1 VSETLTNT
9 SNPELLVK
17 EKLAELVEFRKTTDS
32 LQEFWGK
39 QFDLGLA
46 WVQFPEGAGGLG
58 LNPKYQLIITET
70 LRKEGIS
77 QQNRVANILGIGMGA
92 PTIVEYGTE
101 EQIAKYLRPM
111 FTTEEIWC
119 QLFSEPGSGSDLA
132 SLSTKAVDDGDGY
145 IVNGQKVWTT
155 LGHLAK
161 WGLIVTRTDPDV
173 PKHRGLTFFIV
184 DMESDGVEVR
194 PLRQITGEAEFNE
207 VYFTDVKIPKENI
220 LGSLGDGWRVS
231 LAILM
236 NERVAIGGNVRDR
249 GSGAPGHLVQLWK
262 DQELDDPVTKD
273 KLISLWIEQ
282 EAVRLTNMRAF
293 ENREKGTPG
302 PEGSTSKLYE
312 AEINKASYEFGME
325 MLGNDG
331 LLFPRGYE
339 LTQPE
344 LNFENETFGFT
355 DTQSLFLRSRANSI
369 EGGTSEIMR
378 NIIAERVLGLPSEP
392 KLDKDKAWKDIPRS

>member
-1 VSETLTNT
+1 MTKIETKPLDA
-9 SNPELLVK
+9 EELVK
-17 EKLAELVEFRKTTDS
+17 SKLQELIDFRRENNDIK
-32 LQEFWGK
+32 EFWGK

-58 LNPKYQLIITET
+58 LNPKYQLMVIET
-70 LRKEGIS
+70 LRNEGIS

-92 PTIVEYGTE
+92 PTIIEYGTE
-101 EQIAKYLRPM
+101 EQISKYLRPM

-161 WGLIVTRTDPDV
+161 WGLIVTRTDPNV

-184 DMESDGVEVR
+184 DMESEGVDVR

-220 LGSLGDGWRVS
+220 LGSLGEGWRVS
-231 LAILM
+231 LTILM
-236 NERVAIGGNVRDR
+236 NERVAIGGNVRER

-262 DQELDDPVTKD
+262 EKNLQDPVTRD
-273 KLISLWIEQ
+273 KLIKLWIEQ
-282 EAVRLTNMRAF
+282 EAVRLTNMRAV

-312 AEINKASYEFGME
+312 AEINKASYEFGMD

-331 LLFPRGYE
+331 LLFPRGYA

>member
-1 VSETLTNT
+1 MVKTETKHSDAEQLVR
-9 SNPELLVK
+9 SKLDELIQ
-17 EKLAELVEFRKTTDS
+17 FRSQTDDIK
-32 LQEFWGK
+32 EFWGK

-70 LRKEGIS
+70 LRNEGIS
-77 QQNRVANILGIGMGA
+77 QQNRLANILGIGMGA
-92 PTIVEYGTE
+92 PTIIEYGTQ
-101 EQIAKYLRPM
+101 EQIQTYLRPM

-132 SLSTKAVDDGDGY
+132 SLSTKAVDDGDGF

-184 DMESDGVEVR
+184 DMESEGVDVR

-236 NERVAIGGNVRDR
+236 NERVAIGGNVRER
-249 GSGAPGHLVQLWK
+249 GSGAPGHLVQLWNDK
-262 DQELDDPVTKD
+262 DLDDPVSRD
-273 KLISLWIEQ
+273 KLIKLWIEQ
-282 EAVRLTNMRAF
+282 EAVRLTNVRAF

-325 MLGNDG
+325 MLGNDA
-331 LLFPRGYE
+331 LLFPRGYT

-378 NIIAERVLGLPSEP
+378 NIIAERVLGLPGEP
-392 KLDKDKAWKDIPRS
+392 KSDKDKAWKDIPRS

>member
-1 VSETLTNT
+1 MTKIETKPLDA
-9 SNPELLVK
+9 EELVK
-17 EKLAELVEFRKTTDS
+17 SKLQELIDFRKENNDIK
-32 LQEFWGK
+32 EFWGK

-58 LNPKYQLIITET
+58 LNPKYQLMVIET
-70 LRKEGIS
+70 LRNEGIS

-92 PTIVEYGTE
+92 PTIIEYGTE
-101 EQIAKYLRPM
+101 EQISKYLRPM

-161 WGLIVTRTDPDV
+161 WGLIVTRTDPNV

-184 DMESDGVEVR
+184 DMESEGVDVR

-220 LGSLGDGWRVS
+220 LGSLGEGWRVS
-231 LAILM
+231 LTILM
-236 NERVAIGGNVRDR
+236 NERVAIGGNVRER

-262 DQELDDPVTKD
+262 EKNLQDPVTRD
-273 KLISLWIEQ
+273 KLIKLWIEQ
-282 EAVRLTNMRAF
+282 EAVRLTNMRAV

-331 LLFPRGYE
+331 LLFPRGYA

>member
-1 VSETLTNT
+1 MTKIETKPLDA
-9 SNPELLVK
+9 EELVK
-17 EKLAELVEFRKTTDS
+17 SKLQELIDFRRENSDIK
-32 LQEFWGK
+32 EFWGK

-58 LNPKYQLIITET
+58 LNPKYQLMVIET
-70 LRKEGIS
+70 LRNEGIS

-92 PTIVEYGTE
+92 PTIIEYGTE
-101 EQIAKYLRPM
+101 EQISKYLRPM

-161 WGLIVTRTDPDV
+161 WGLIVTRTDPNV

-184 DMESDGVEVR
+184 DMESEGVDVR

-220 LGSLGDGWRVS
+220 LGSLGEGWRVS
-231 LAILM
+231 LTILM
-236 NERVAIGGNVRDR
+236 NERVAIGGNVRER

-262 DQELDDPVTKD
+262 EKNLQDPVTRD
-273 KLISLWIEQ
+273 KLIKLWIEQ
-282 EAVRLTNMRAF
+282 EAVRLTNMRAV

-312 AEINKASYEFGME
+312 AEINKASYEFGMD

-331 LLFPRGYE
+331 LLFPRGYA

>member
-1 VSETLTNT
+1 MVKTETKHSDAEQLVR
-9 SNPELLVK
+9 SKLDELIQ
-17 EKLAELVEFRKTTDS
+17 FRSQTDDIK
-32 LQEFWGK
+32 EFWGK

-70 LRKEGIS
+70 LRNEGIS
-77 QQNRVANILGIGMGA
+77 QQNRVANILGVGMGA
-92 PTIVEYGTE
+92 PTIVEYGTP
-101 EQIAKYLRPM
+101 EQIQTYLRPM

-132 SLSTKAVDDGDGY
+132 SLSTKAVDDGDGF

-184 DMESDGVEVR
+184 DMESDGVDVR

-236 NERVAIGGNVRDR
+236 NERVAIGGNVRER
-249 GSGAPGHLVQLWK
+249 GSGAPGHLVQLWNDK
-262 DQELDDPVTKD
+262 DLDDPVSRD
-273 KLISLWIEQ
+273 KLIKLWIEQ
-282 EAVRLTNMRAF
+282 EAVRLTNVRAF

-325 MLGNDG
+325 MLGNDA
-331 LLFPRGYE
+331 LLFPRGYT

-378 NIIAERVLGLPSEP
+378 NIIAERVLGLPGEP

>member
-1 VSETLTNT
+1 MVKTETKQSDAEQLVR
-9 SNPELLVK
+9 SKLDELIQ
-17 EKLAELVEFRKTTDS
+17 FRSQTDDIK
-32 LQEFWGK
+32 EFWGK

-46 WVQFPEGAGGLG
+46 WVQYPEGAGGLG
-58 LNPKYQLIITET
+58 INPKYQLLVTEI
-70 LRKEGIS
+70 LREQGIS
-77 QQNRVANILGIGMGA
+77 QQNRVANILGIGMAA
-92 PTIVEYGTE
+92 PTIIEYGTP
-101 EQIAKYLRPM
+101 EQISKYLRPM
-111 FTTEEIWC
+111 FTTDEVWC
-119 QLFSEPGSGSDLA
+119 QMFSEPGSGSDLA

-161 WGLIVTRTDPDV
+161 WGLLVTRTDPDV

-184 DMESDGVEVR
+184 DMESDGVDVR

-207 VYFTDVKIPKENI
+207 VYFTDVKIPKENM
-220 LGSLGDGWRVS
+220 LGNLGDGWRVS
-231 LAILM
+231 LTVLM
-236 NERVAIGGNVRDR
+236 NERVAIGGNVRER
-249 GSGAPGHLVQLWK
+249 GTGAPGHLVQLWNDK
-262 DQELDDPVTKD
+262 ELDDPVSRD
-273 KLISLWIEQ
+273 KLIKLWIEQ
-282 EAVRLTNMRAF
+282 EAIRLTNMRAT

-302 PEGSTSKLYE
+302 PEGSTSKLHE

-325 MLGNDG
+325 MLGNDA

-392 KLDKDKAWKDIPRS
+392 KQDKDKAWKDIPRS

>member
-1 VSETLTNT
+1 MVKTETKHSDAEQLVR
-9 SNPELLVK
+9 SKLDELIQ
-17 EKLAELVEFRKTTDS
+17 FRSQTDDIK
-32 LQEFWGK
+32 EFWGK

-70 LRKEGIS
+70 LRNEGIS
-77 QQNRVANILGIGMGA
+77 QQNRLANILGIGMGA
-92 PTIVEYGTE
+92 PTIVEYGTQ
-101 EQIAKYLRPM
+101 EQIQTYLRPM
-111 FTTEEIWC
+111 FTTDEIWC

-132 SLSTKAVDDGDGY
+132 SLSTKAVDDGDGF

-184 DMESDGVEVR
+184 DMESEGVDVR

-236 NERVAIGGNVRDR
+236 NERVAIGGNVRER
-249 GSGAPGHLVQLWK
+249 GSGAPGHLVQLWNDK
-262 DQELDDPVTKD
+262 DLDDPVSRD
-273 KLISLWIEQ
+273 KLIKLWIEQ
-282 EAVRLTNMRAF
+282 EAVRLTNVRAF

-325 MLGNDG
+325 MLGNDA
-331 LLFPRGYE
+331 LLFPRGYT

-378 NIIAERVLGLPSEP
+378 NIIAERVLGLPGEP

>member
-1 VSETLTNT
+1 MVKTETKHSDAEQLVR
-9 SNPELLVK
+9 SKLDELIQ
-17 EKLAELVEFRKTTDS
+17 FRSQTDDIK
-32 LQEFWGK
+32 EFWGK

-70 LRKEGIS
+70 LRNEGIS

-92 PTIVEYGTE
+92 PTIVEYGTP
-101 EQIAKYLRPM
+101 EQIQTYLRPM

-132 SLSTKAVDDGDGY
+132 SLSTKAVDDGDGF

-184 DMESDGVEVR
+184 DMESDGVDVR

-236 NERVAIGGNVRDR
+236 NERVAIGGNVRER
-249 GSGAPGHLVQLWK
+249 GSGAPGHLVQLWNDK
-262 DQELDDPVTKD
+262 ELDDPVSRD
-273 KLISLWIEQ
+273 KLIKLWIEQ
-282 EAVRLTNMRAF
+282 EAVRLTNVRAF

-325 MLGNDG
+325 MLGNDA
-331 LLFPRGYE
+331 LLFPRGYA

>member
-1 VSETLTNT
+1 MTKIETKPLDA
-9 SNPELLVK
+9 EELVK
-17 EKLAELVEFRKTTDS
+17 SKLQELIDFRKENNDIK
-32 LQEFWGK
+32 EFWGK

-58 LNPKYQLIITET
+58 LNPKYQLMVIET
-70 LRKEGIS
+70 LRNEGIS

-92 PTIVEYGTE
+92 PTIIEYGTE
-101 EQIAKYLRPM
+101 EQISKYLRPM

-161 WGLIVTRTDPDV
+161 WGLIVTRTDPNV

-184 DMESDGVEVR
+184 DMESEGVDVR

-220 LGSLGDGWRVS
+220 LGSLGEGWRVS
-231 LAILM
+231 LTILM
-236 NERVAIGGNVRDR
+236 NERVAIGGNVRER

-262 DQELDDPVTKD
+262 EKNLQDPVTRD
-273 KLISLWIEQ
+273 KLIKLWIEQ
-282 EAVRLTNMRAF
+282 EAVRLTNMRAV

-325 MLGNDG
+325 LLGNDA

>member
-1 VSETLTNT
+1 MVKTETKHSDAEQLVR
-9 SNPELLVK
+9 SKLDELIQ
-17 EKLAELVEFRKTTDS
+17 FRSQTDDIK
-32 LQEFWGK
+32 EFWGK

-70 LRKEGIS
+70 LRNEGIS

-92 PTIVEYGTE
+92 PTIVEYGTP
-101 EQIAKYLRPM
+101 EQIQTYLRPM

-132 SLSTKAVDDGDGY
+132 SLSTKAVDDGDGF

-184 DMESDGVEVR
+184 DMESDGVDVR

-236 NERVAIGGNVRDR
+236 NERVAIGGNVRER
-249 GSGAPGHLVQLWK
+249 GSGAPGHLVQLWNDK
-262 DQELDDPVTKD
+262 ELDDPVSRD
-273 KLISLWIEQ
+273 KLIKLWIEQ
-282 EAVRLTNMRAF
+282 EAVRLTNVRAF

-325 MLGNDG
+325 MLGNDA
-331 LLFPRGYE
+331 LLFPRGYA

-392 KLDKDKAWKDIPRS
+392 KLDKEKAWKDIPRS

>member
-1 VSETLTNT
+1 MSETLTST

-46 WVQFPEGAGGLG
+46 WVHFPEGAGGLG

-119 QLFSEPGSGSDLA
+119 QMFSEPGSGSDLA

-161 WGLIVTRTDPDV
+161 WGLLVTRTDPDV

-207 VYFTDVKIPKENI
+207 VYFTDVKIPKENM
-220 LGSLGDGWRVS
+220 LGNLGDGWRVS
-231 LAILM
+231 LTVLM
-236 NERVAIGGNVRDR
+236 NERVAIGGNVRER
-249 GSGAPGHLVQLWK
+249 GTGAPGHLVQLWK

>member
-1 VSETLTNT
+1 MVKTETKQSDAEQLVR
-9 SNPELLVK
+9 SKLDELIQ
-17 EKLAELVEFRKTTDS
+17 FRSQTDDIK
-32 LQEFWGK
+32 EFWGK

-46 WVQFPEGAGGLG
+46 WVQYPEGAGGLG
-58 LNPKYQLIITET
+58 INPKYQLLVTEI
-70 LRKEGIS
+70 LREQGIS

-92 PTIVEYGTE
+92 PTIIEYGTP
-101 EQIAKYLRPM
+101 EQISKYLRPM
-111 FTTEEIWC
+111 FTTDEIWC
-119 QLFSEPGSGSDLA
+119 QMFSEPGSGSDLA

-161 WGLIVTRTDPDV
+161 WGLLVTRTDPDV
-173 PKHRGLTFFIV
+173 PKHRGLSFFIV
-184 DMESDGVEVR
+184 DMESDGVDVR

-207 VYFTDVKIPKENI
+207 VYFTDVKIPKENM
-220 LGSLGDGWRVS
+220 LGNLGDGWRVS
-231 LAILM
+231 LTVLM
-236 NERVAIGGNVRDR
+236 NERVAIGGNVRER
-249 GSGAPGHLVQLWK
+249 GTGAPGHLVQLWNDK
-262 DQELDDPVTKD
+262 ELNDPVSRD
-273 KLISLWIEQ
+273 KLIKLWIEQ
-282 EAVRLTNMRAF
+282 EAIRLTNMRAT

-325 MLGNDG
+325 LLGNDA

-392 KLDKDKAWKDIPRS
+392 KQDKDKAWKDIPRS

>member
-1 VSETLTNT
+1 MVKTDIKYSDAEQLVR
-9 SNPELLVK
+9 SKLDELIQ
-17 EKLAELVEFRKTTDS
+17 FRSQTDNIK
-32 LQEFWGK
+32 EFWGK

-46 WVQFPEGAGGLG
+46 WIQFPEGAGGLG

-70 LRKEGIS
+70 LRNEGIS
-77 QQNRVANILGIGMGA
+77 QQNRIANILGIGMGA
-92 PTIVEYGTE
+92 PTIVEYGTP
-101 EQIAKYLRPM
+101 EQIQTYLRPM

-132 SLSTKAVDDGDGY
+132 SLSTKAVDDGDGF

-184 DMESDGVEVR
+184 DMESDGVDVR

-236 NERVAIGGNVRDR
+236 NERVAIGGNVRER
-249 GSGAPGHLVQLWK
+249 GSGAPGHLVQLWNDK
-262 DQELDDPVTKD
+262 ELDDPVSRD
-273 KLISLWIEQ
+273 KLIKLWIEQ
-282 EAVRLTNMRAF
+282 EAVRLTNVRAF

-325 MLGNDG
+325 MLGNDA
-331 LLFPRGYE
+331 LLFPRGYA

-392 KLDKDKAWKDIPRS
+392 KLDKEKAWKDIPRS

>member
-1 VSETLTNT
+1 MVKIETKQSDAEQLVR
-9 SNPELLVK
+9 SKLDELIQ
-17 EKLAELVEFRKTTDS
+17 FRSQTDDIK
-32 LQEFWGK
+32 EFWGK

-46 WVQFPEGAGGLG
+46 WVQYPEGAGGLG
-58 LNPKYQLIITET
+58 INPKYQLLVTEI
-70 LRKEGIS
+70 LREQGIS
-77 QQNRVANILGIGMGA
+77 QQNRIANILGIGMA
-92 PTIVEYGTE
+92 SPTIIEYGTP
-101 EQIAKYLRPM
+101 EQISKYLRPM
-111 FTTEEIWC
+111 FTTDEVWC
-119 QLFSEPGSGSDLA
+119 QMFSEPGSGSDLA

-161 WGLIVTRTDPDV
+161 WGLLVTRTDPDV

-184 DMESDGVEVR
+184 DMESDGVDVR

-207 VYFTDVKIPKENI
+207 VYFTDVKIPKENM
-220 LGSLGDGWRVS
+220 LGNLGDGWRVS
-231 LAILM
+231 LTVLM
-236 NERVAIGGNVRDR
+236 NERVAIGGNVRER
-249 GSGAPGHLVQLWK
+249 GTGAPGHLVQLWNDK
-262 DQELDDPVTKD
+262 ELDDPVSRD
-273 KLISLWIEQ
+273 KLIKLWIEQ
-282 EAVRLTNMRAF
+282 EAIRLTNMRAT

-325 MLGNDG
+325 MLGNDA

-392 KLDKDKAWKDIPRS
+392 KQDKDKAWKDIPRS

>member
-1 VSETLTNT
+1 MVKIETKQSDAEQLVRSKLDELIQFRSQTNDI
-9 SNPELLVK
+9 K
-17 EKLAELVEFRKTTDS
+17 
-32 LQEFWGK
+32 EFWGK

-46 WVQFPEGAGGLG
+46 WVQYPEGAGGLG
-58 LNPKYQLIITET
+58 INPKYQLLVTEI
-70 LRKEGIS
+70 LREQGIS
-77 QQNRVANILGIGMGA
+77 QQNRVANILGIGMA
-92 PTIVEYGTE
+92 SPTIIEYGTP
-101 EQIAKYLRPM
+101 EQISKYLRPM
-111 FTTEEIWC
+111 FTTDEVWC
-119 QLFSEPGSGSDLA
+119 QMFSEPGSGSDLA

-161 WGLIVTRTDPDV
+161 WGLLVTRTDPDV

-184 DMESDGVEVR
+184 DMESDGVDVR

-207 VYFTDVKIPKENI
+207 VYFTDVKIPKENM
-220 LGSLGDGWRVS
+220 LGNLGDGWRVS
-231 LAILM
+231 LTVLM
-236 NERVAIGGNVRDR
+236 NERVAIGGNVRER
-249 GSGAPGHLVQLWK
+249 GTGAPGHLVQLWNDK
-262 DQELDDPVTKD
+262 ELDDPVSRD
-273 KLISLWIEQ
+273 KLIKLWIEQ
-282 EAVRLTNMRAF
+282 EAIRLTNMRAT

-325 MLGNDG
+325 LLGNDA

-392 KLDKDKAWKDIPRS
+392 KQDKDKAWKDIPRS

>member
-1 VSETLTNT
+1 MSDT
-9 SNPELLVK
+9 SVQDSVEVLVK
-17 EKLAELVEFRKTTDS
+17 EKLDQLVSFAKNEDS
-32 LQEFWGK
+32 LTEVWGK

-46 WVQFPEGAGGLG
+46 WVHFPEEAGGLG
-58 LNPKYQLIITET
+58 VDPKYQLLINET

-77 QQNRVANILGIGMGA
+77 YQNRVANILGIGMGA
-92 PTIVEYGTE
+92 PTIVEYGTP
-101 EQIAKYLRPM
+101 EQIKKYLRPM
-111 FTTEEIWC
+111 FTAEEIWC
-119 QLFSEPGSGSDLA
+119 QMFSEPGSGSDLA

-161 WGLIVTRTDPDV
+161 YGLLVTRTDPEV

-184 DMESDGVEVR
+184 DMESEGVEVR

-207 VYFTDVKIPKENI
+207 IYFTDVKIPKENM
-220 LGSLGDGWRVS
+220 LGELGDGWRVS
-231 LAILM
+231 LTVLM
-236 NERVAIGGNVRDR
+236 NERVAIGGNVRER
-249 GSGAPGHLVQLWK
+249 GSGAPGHLIQLWK
-262 DQELDDPVTKD
+262 ERQLEDPVIKD
-273 KLISLWIEQ
+273 RLIQLWIEQ
-282 EAVRLTNMRAF
+282 ESVRLTNMRAT
-293 ENREKGTPG
+293 ELREKGTPG

-325 MLGNDG
+325 LLGNDG

-339 LTQPE
+339 LTQPD
-344 LNFENETFGFT
+344 LNFDNETFGFT

>member
-1 VSETLTNT
+1 MSDTKTDV
-9 SNPELLVK
+9 SNPEVLVR
-17 EKLAELVEFRKTTDS
+17 EKLDELISFRKENDSKTD
-32 LQEFWGK
+32 FWAK

-46 WVQFPEGAGGLG
+46 WVHFPEGAGGLNV
-58 LNPKYQLIITET
+58 NPKFQLLVNET

-77 QQNRVANILGIGMGA
+77 INNRIANLLGIGMGA
-92 PTIVEYGTE
+92 PTIVEYGTK
-101 EQIAKYLRPM
+101 EQIDKYLKPM
-111 FTTEEIWC
+111 FTAEEIWC

-132 SLSTKAVDDGDGY
+132 SLSTKAVDDGDGF

-184 DMESDGVEVR
+184 DMESDGVDVR

-236 NERVAIGGNVRDR
+236 NERVAIGGNVRER
-249 GSGAPGHLVQLWK
+249 GSGAPGHLVQLWNDK
-262 DQELDDPVTKD
+262 ELDDPVSRD
-273 KLISLWIEQ
+273 KLIKLWIEQ
-282 EAVRLTNMRAF
+282 EAVRLTNVRAF

-325 MLGNDG
+325 MLGNDA